1 MRIQSALW
9 ATALCLAPVSA
20 VAQDFYEYWGDGRA
34 EVSSYKV
41 VEFRYGEER
50 SGYGVL
56 IFVTEDVNRNT
67 LIKVE
72 SKTPKQDRV
81 YALKLNNVLKFTTG
95 VYDYSVMTSV
105 FSAIEPSMQ
114 SEPFELIKLSLSSQ
128 EWCGHVFEEV
138 RVTDDRLLGDLISYF
153 EREGRQQW
161 SFDQPHEF
169 ASEDHLLIRI
179 RELKGA
185 FMAEGESRTMTMLP
199 SLWQFRIRHQERKL
213 VEVTL
218 AKGTREGVNIDGTE
232 YQAVPWTWSYG
243 KREKTV
249 WVETAYPHRILRWE
263 SSNGRGEL
271 MVSKRM
277 PYWGLHGIGD
287 EHLRDELEISR

>member
-9 ATALCLAPVSA
+9 ATALCLAPVSV

-41 VEFRYGEER
+41 VQSRYGEDR
-50 SGYGVL
+50 SGYGVM

-72 SKTPKQDRV
+72 SETPKQDRV

-179 RELKGA
+179 RELKGSTMEA
-185 FMAEGESRTMTMLP
+185 GKSRSITLLP
-199 SLWQFRIRHQERKL
+199 GLWQLRSAHRPRQL
-213 VEVTL
+213 V
-218 AKGTREGVNIDGTE
+218 KGTLTKGEEEQFTTEGGALAAI
-232 YQAVPWTWSYG
+232 PWSC
-243 KREKTV
+243 R
-249 WVETAYPHRILRWE
+249 
-263 SSNGRGEL
+263 
-271 MVSKRM
+271 
-277 PYWGLHGIGD
+277 
-287 EHLRDELEISR
+287 